1 MASPTFQPVKN
12 FAFIKSASWIEYD
25 LLPVELRGSS
35 DCFHFVD
42 TPVERPSG
50 YSWKTSVEE
59 SYYASAGWTVAD
71 IFDNYDSIADTGNW
85 VKGTWT
91 RLYWNTITNEHTA
104 KRASGY
110 LYIIRNPVTAGA
122 ATYTFASLDASLVPE
137 EISGVSIV
145 TAQVDASDST
155 CQVMF
160 RGENENENDPITVEG
175 EGQRTLG
182 NVDGSV
188 IWLPGKSI
196 LVTGKSCSISN
207 LVLVATI
214 TGSEFIT
221 TSAVNGFV
229 RS

>member
-12 FAFIKSASWIEYD
+12 FAFIKSDNWIEYD

-50 YSWKTSVEE
+50 YSWKASVEE
-59 SYYASAGWTVAD
+59 NYPSSAGWTVAD

-85 VKGTWT
+85 VRGTWT
-91 RLYWNTITNEHTA
+91 RLYWNTTTNEHAA

-110 LYIIRNPVTAGA
+110 LYIIHIPVIADDA
-122 ATYTFASLDASLVPE
+122 ATYTVVNLNDSLVPE

-145 TAQVDASDST
+145 SARIDASDST
-155 CQVMF
+155 CQVVF
-160 RGENENENDPITVEG
+160 KGDGEPVTVQG
-175 EGQRTLG
+175 EGQHTLG
-182 NVDGSV
+182 GTDGSV

-214 TGSEFIT
+214 AGSEFIT
-221 TSAVNGFV
+221 SSVGNGFV
-229 RS
+229 NS

>member
-12 FAFIKSASWIEYD
+12 FAFIKSDSWIEYD

-50 YSWKTSVEE
+50 YSWKVSVEE
-59 SYYASAGWTVAD
+59 NYPWGWTVAD

-85 VKGTWT
+85 VKGNWT

-110 LYIIRNPVTAGA
+110 LYIIRTPVTAGA
-122 ATYTFASLDASLVPE
+122 STYTFASFDASLVPD

-155 CQVMF
+155 CQVVF
-160 RGENENENDPITVEG
+160 RGEDENVPVIVQG
-175 EGQRTLG
+175 EGQHTLG
-182 NVDGSV
+182 NIDGSV

-214 TGSEFIT
+214 AGSEFIT
-221 TSAVNGFV
+221 SSAVNGFIN
-229 RS
+229 S